1 MQHATEGAPMKM
13 NLKQMLEDIEKDN
26 AFEQP
31 KPKQMSQGDI
41 NRMMQEKKRKGKEK
55 KA

>member
-1 MQHATEGAPMKM
+1 MKM

-31 KPKQMSQGDI
+31 KTKQMSQSDI

>member
-1 MQHATEGAPMKM
+1 MKM